1 MGADNQA
8 EKIID
13 RIERMER
20 LIAENEHLKGHK
32 EEADRHIK
40 TIAELRREK
49 ERLYDEVKRLNIR
62 IRQDAEKAHQYLNE
76 IDQLKEQLKDQFGVG
91 GRTEMGG

>member
-20 LIAENEHLKGHK
+20 MQVEIEQLKGHK

-49 ERLYDEVKRLNIR
+49 ERLYDDVKRLSIR
-62 IRQDAEKAHQYLNE
+62 IRQDAEKALQYLNE
-76 IDQLKEQLKDQFGVG
+76 IDQLKSQLRQPCDDAEFG
-91 GRTEMGG
+91 MKP